1 MPQRGKY
8 EANDSPSV
16 QYGERVLSWLYT
28 PTGAPGMILWTH
40 QCVAMLWSSPG
51 IQLSSKGAPKTPL
64 ISLTGV
70 VNQKGKNTQR
80 ETKKEI
86 SRHVVDSFGFT

>member
-40 QCVAMLWSSPG
+40 HAQGL
-51 IQLSSKGAPKTPL
+51 GAPF
-64 ISLTGV
+64 ILTW
-70 VNQKGKNTQR
+70 
-80 ETKKEI
+80 
-86 SRHVVDSFGFT
+86 SFVPHRGGGCTARYCAVFRRSGGGAELLPTLDP